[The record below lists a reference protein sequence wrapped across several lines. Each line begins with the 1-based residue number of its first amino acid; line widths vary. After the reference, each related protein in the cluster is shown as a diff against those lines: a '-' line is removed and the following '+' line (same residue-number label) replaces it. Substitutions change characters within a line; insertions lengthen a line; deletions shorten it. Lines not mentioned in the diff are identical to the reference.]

1 MKQNISGS
9 LASAIAIIAMT
20 VTLSVTM
27 ILAMKLFDRTVSD
40 VNEKQAMYNKLAEI
54 DKSVRDNFYT
64 EINDQ
69 TLYDMIATGYIAGL
83 GDRNSK
89 YYTAKQVI
97 ERNDIA
103 SGKLMGIGADLI
115 KDTSGYFKIVKI
127 YSGSPAETA
136 GLTKGT
142 LITKLNDT
150 DLKSLTLDSVNS
162 LLRGES
168 GTTVTVTYLKDNVE
182 TAVDIQRSVYEI
194 PLVEYQLIEDSVGY
208 IRIFSFSEDT
218 AARVDYA
225 VNSLT
230 SQGATSLIFD
240 VRDNADGSLSAAA
253 ECADLLCPA
262 GTIVSGTYR
271 DGETRVLYTSDE
283 NEVTLPM
290 VVITNESTSGAA
302 ELFAV
307 SVRDLRGGKIVGAT
321 TAGKGT
327 LQRTYSMSDGSA
339 IDLTVA
345 VLVPGKSDSFDGTGV
360 MPDYERVLSADEKA
374 IYYEFTVTD
383 DPQILR
389 AQEVAVSLAAGNTGE
404 GPAGGADSSAP
415 ASSSTAQDAGA
426 ADSASTALE
435 EAADSSST
443 AQADSSAADSSS
455 AAQE

>member
-1 MKQNISGS
+1 MKKKISVS
-9 LASAIAIIAMT
+9 LAIAIAIIAMT
-20 VTLSVTM
+20 VTFSVTM

-64 EINDQ
+64 EIDDQ

-127 YSGSPAETA
+127 YSGSPAESA

-150 DLKSLTLDSVNS
+150 DLKSLSLDAADS

-168 GTTVTVTYLKDNVE
+168 GTSINVTYLKDNVE
-182 TAVDIQRSVYEI
+182 TAVSIQRSVYEI
-194 PLVEYQLIEDSVGY
+194 PLVEYQMVGDKIGY

-218 AARVDYA
+218 AARLDYA

-230 SQGATSLIFD
+230 DQGATSLVFD
-240 VRDNADGSLSAAA
+240 VRDNADGSLAAGA
-253 ECADLLCPA
+253 ECIDLLCPA

-290 VVITNESTSGAA
+290 VVITNESTSGAS

-307 SVRDLRGGKIVGAT
+307 SIRDLRSGRIVGAT

-345 VLVPGKSDSFDGTGV
+345 VLVPGKSESFDGVGV
-360 MPDYERVLSADEKA
+360 VPDYERVLTAEEKA
-374 IYYEFTVTD
+374 IYYEFTVED

-389 AQEVAVSLAAGNTGE
+389 AEEVAASLAAGNTGE
-404 GPAGGADSSAP
+404 GPV
-415 ASSSTAQDAGA
+415 
-426 ADSASTALE
+426 DSA
-435 EAADSSST
+435 
-443 AQADSSAADSSS
+443 SSS
-455 AAQE
+455 AALDSSSSEAQNTDSSDAASSATE